1 MLILADENVERRV
14 VLLLCDNGYAVD
26 YIAEQASGIDDAA
39 VLDRAV
45 KGYDLLLTGDKDF
58 GELHFHQG
66 FAHKGVLLY
75 RLDRMPT
82 MDKARLI
89 LKTLQENEA
98 ELQFAFTV
106 VTPVKMRIRK
116 L

>member
-1 MLILADENVERRV
+1 MLILADENVERRG
-14 VLLLCDNGYAVD
+14 VLFLRDNGYSVD
-26 YIAEQASGIDDAA
+26 YVAEQSSGIDDTT

-45 KGYDLLLTGDKDF
+45 KAYDLLLTGDKDF

-98 ELQFAFTV
+98 ELQVAFTV
-106 VTPVKMRIRK
+106 VTPIKIRIRK